1 MKFRNIVLC
10 IFLALIAFGCVEVNS
25 VSPKVGPKFAVI
37 ALISPTDSLITVFVS
52 AINPLGQEFKASDM
66 IVKNAKVRMS
76 SGKEQL
82 QLLFVD
88 STQRYQAVSRTF
100 VRYGTNYDLL
110 VEIPNQLPLKARYKT
125 LKEIS
130 PTIQLTKDERKI
142 AIEVSWNDTPEEA
155 NIYSLSINYWNAQLR
170 RISSSGM
177 DWEGIART
185 SISISDKGIN
195 QSSFTT
201 KGTLSKS
208 SSISDT
214 TKFTLLFYNI
224 DQATS
229 DFFNKRSAQYN
240 QNQANQQSIIDFIT
254 NVSQNQTDLNTFFER
269 FKEPVLLPTNVENG
283 LGFFGGYYQKRI
295 KID

>member
-25 VSPKVGPKFAVI
+25 VSPKASLKFAII
-37 ALISPTDSLITVFVS
+37 ALISPTVSLITAFVS
-52 AINPLGQEFKASDM
+52 AINPLGQEFKASDL
-66 IVKNAKVRMS
+66 IVKNAKVIIS

-82 QLLFVD
+82 QLRYVD
-88 STQRYQAVSRTF
+88 STQRYQAVTKSL
-100 VRYGTNYDLL
+100 VKHDTNYDLL
-110 VEIPNQLPLKARYKT
+110 VEIPNQLPLKAKYRT

-130 PTIQLTKDERKI
+130 PTILLAKDNQKVR
-142 AIEVSWNDTPEEA
+142 IEVSWKDTPEEA

-170 RISSSGM
+170 RISSSGI

-185 SISISDKGIN
+185 SITISDKEFNNI
-195 QSSFTT
+195 SFTS
-201 KGTLSKS
+201 KGSLLKS

-214 TKFTLLFYNI
+214 TEFTLLFYNI

-229 DFFNKRSAQYN
+229 DFFSRRSAQYN

-254 NVSQNQTDLNTFFER
+254 DVSQNQTDLNTFFER
-269 FKEPVLLPTNVENG
+269 FKEPVLLPSNVENG

-295 KID
+295 KIE

>member
-1 MKFRNIVLC
+1 MKFRNIILC
-10 IFLALIAFGCVEVNS
+10 IFSALIAFGCVEVNT
-25 VSPKVGPKFAVI
+25 VSPKTSPKFAVI
-37 ALISPTDSLITVFVS
+37 ALISPTDSLITAFVS

-66 IVKNAKVRMS
+66 IVKNAKVSMS

-82 QLLFVD
+82 QLRYVD
-88 STQRYQAVSRTF
+88 STQRYQAVTKSF
-100 VRYGTNYDLL
+100 VKYDTHYDLS
-110 VEIPNQLPLKARYKT
+110 VEIPSQLPLKAGYKT

-130 PTIQLTKDERKI
+130 PTIQLTKAEQKI
-142 AIEVSWNDTPEEA
+142 GIEVSWKDTPEEA

-170 RISSSGM
+170 RISSSGI
-177 DWEGIART
+177 DWEGIARS
-185 SISISDKGIN
+185 SITISDRENNHSI
-195 QSSFTT
+195 FTS

-224 DQATS
+224 DQTTS
-229 DFFNKRSAQYN
+229 NFFNKRSAQYN

-254 NVSQNQTDLNTFFER
+254 DVSQNQTDLNTFFER

-295 KID
+295 KIE